1 MELAPKTFIFVSRN
15 LFIYT
20 YFVQGVP
27 SIRIQDKTLIG
38 GDCLTIPDAFARYRM
53 PFHDQQARR
62 QAFNTGAGGI
72 RRCKRRPKKM
82 RKSILSHSVRRQRV

>member
-1 MELAPKTFIFVSRN
+1 MEFAPKTFIFVSRN

-20 YFVQGVP
+20 YFVQVVP

-72 RRCKRRPKKM
+72 RRCKRRPEKI
-82 RKSILSHSVRRQRV
+82 RNGSLSHNVRRQRV